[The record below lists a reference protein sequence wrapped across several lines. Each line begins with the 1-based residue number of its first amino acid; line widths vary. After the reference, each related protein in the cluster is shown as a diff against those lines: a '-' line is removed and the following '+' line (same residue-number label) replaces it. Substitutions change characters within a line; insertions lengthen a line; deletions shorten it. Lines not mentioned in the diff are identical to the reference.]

1 MGLMINPKEF
11 LKILISVVFL
21 FFFCFPSESSAQEI
35 PGIRS
40 RFSFGGGFQLGFG
53 DQAVIGLAGS
63 ARFMGVAGIDL
74 EYDFNRVTSTPP
86 RNPREVSALQFIPNT
101 KLLGTV
107 YFSRKKRYATYAQG
121 GIGIDLGAD
130 YNRSNLIA
138 GAGIEFV
145 YFNDRLAL
153 NITLRFYLPRP
164 VDVEKQREHLIMDG
178 TPTLPSYTDYYSFQT
193 VQLSVSVKYYY

>member
-1 MGLMINPKEF
+1 MVYKRFFKETFIAGLF
-11 LKILISVVFL
+11 LYLFL
-21 FFFCFPSESSAQEI
+21 FSSGAAAQEI

-74 EYDFNRVTSTPP
+74 EYDFNRITSTPP
-86 RNPREVSALQFIPNT
+86 RNPREISALQFIPNT
-101 KLLGTV
+101 KLLGTI

-130 YNRSNLIA
+130 YNRSNLIG

-145 YFNDRLAL
+145 YFKDRLVL
-153 NITLRFYLPRP
+153 NVTLRFYFPRP

-193 VQLSVSVKYYY
+193 VQLSISIKYYY